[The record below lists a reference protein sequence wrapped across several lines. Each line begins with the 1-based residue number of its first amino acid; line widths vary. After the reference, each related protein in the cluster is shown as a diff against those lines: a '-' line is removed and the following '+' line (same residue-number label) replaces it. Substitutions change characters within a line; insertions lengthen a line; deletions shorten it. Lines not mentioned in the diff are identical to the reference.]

1 MKHFLA
7 FTLCILTHITLS
19 QITQHKTLTI
29 DYQSIKLN
37 IITSKLALKGNVT
50 NEKIIIKLPIP
61 LGEER
66 NFEIEETSNFAPELA
81 AKHPEIQTFMGI
93 CSDEKML
100 SVRFDISPLG
110 YSATYLNQGEITI
123 IEPIDLSK
131 NQYAIVPY
139 QAFQVNWKCGISID
153 SSLKEFKNK
162 HNLAQNAISNGA
174 VLKTLRIAIATTGEF
189 TSANGSVANALA
201 RINGLLTVVNAVYIS
216 DLAIKFELI
225 ANNTAIIFTNSAT
238 DPFNPTANYST
249 SDSQTAFDGFDSDNS
264 LPYSSYDIAHTLH
277 ATTTNS
283 SSYSSGGI
291 ATIGIVCN
299 YFNKARGWTQYI
311 ADNTNPII
319 NSVVGG
325 ILTHEIGHQMGATH
339 TFNGK
344 DGNCT
349 SQLGDQYEPG
359 SGTTIMAY
367 FGSCSSAQNLTGNK
381 DNFFHISTLENI
393 LFKLSAVPSCGV
405 NTTLTNALPVVN
417 AGVDYTVPSN
427 TPFVLKGTAT
437 DANNDPLSYTWE
449 QKDKGVAKDVGALGQ
464 TNGVGNYS
472 AVQSKKAPLFRSKQS
487 FLTMNRSFPDTTF
500 VLNNANNPN
509 DDEGEDLSIANR
521 TITFSL
527 TARDYKMGGGGTVSD
542 EVIITVDSLKGPF
555 AITYPNTALSLGIGS
570 SQTVTWTVNNT
581 NLLSPNIDI
590 LISTNGGS
598 TFTNLVSNTVND
610 GSETVIIPST
620 LTNKAR
626 IKIVSKN
633 SATAEFY
640 DITDTN
646 FSIITAC
653 PTSNVAFSSKK
664 TGLWSDVT
672 VWNCGSIAA
681 NRLPNVTD
689 SVKIN
694 TGHIVTLDINASVK
708 ILNLIGKLNLNAG
721 RVLSY

>member
-153 SSLKEFKNK
+153 SSLKEFKNE

-367 FGSCSSAQNLTGNK
+367 FGSCSSA
-381 DNFFHISTLENI
+381 H
-393 LFKLSAVPSCGV
+393 
-405 NTTLTNALPVVN
+405 
-417 AGVDYTVPSN
+417 
-427 TPFVLKGTAT
+427 
-437 DANNDPLSYTWE
+437 
-449 QKDKGVAKDVGALGQ
+449 
-464 TNGVGNYS
+464 
-472 AVQSKKAPLFRSKQS
+472 
-487 FLTMNRSFPDTTF
+487 
-500 VLNNANNPN
+500 
-509 DDEGEDLSIANR
+509 
-521 TITFSL
+521 
-527 TARDYKMGGGGTVSD
+527 
-542 EVIITVDSLKGPF
+542 
-555 AITYPNTALSLGIGS
+555 
-570 SQTVTWTVNNT
+570 
-581 NLLSPNIDI
+581 
-590 LISTNGGS
+590 
-598 TFTNLVSNTVND
+598 
-610 GSETVIIPST
+610 
-620 LTNKAR
+620 
-626 IKIVSKN
+626 
-633 SATAEFY
+633 
-640 DITDTN
+640 
-646 FSIITAC
+646 
-653 PTSNVAFSSKK
+653 
-664 TGLWSDVT
+664 
-672 VWNCGSIAA
+672 
-681 NRLPNVTD
+681 
-689 SVKIN
+689 
-694 TGHIVTLDINASVK
+694 
-708 ILNLIGKLNLNAG
+708 NLNSG
-721 RVLSY
+721 FIGQS